1 MYYKLYKTTT
11 DKPIIVSKLSIRM
24 KEKIKMFN
32 DKNKIKEVLDT
43 KPPLEKLLKG
53 NFSSKIKENTSKR
66 PLFEHKQ

>member
-24 KEKIKMFN
+24 KGKIKMFH
-32 DKNKIKEVLDT
+32 DKDKIKEVLDT

-53 NFSSKIKENTSKR
+53 NFLSEIKENTSKR